1 MKKVVITGATGFI
14 GKALT
19 KELLNNGVDVTA
31 IAFDPEKLDD
41 IACDKLKTVNASF
54 DDYRTLGEKMGEDE
68 YDCMFHLAW
77 GGYGKATNDYTVQI
91 TNAIATCDAVTLAKQ
106 IGCKRFVFSTSFSE
120 YMIPVDSERSHNEN
134 GVCNV
139 YGATKESARILAQA
153 VAKQIGIDMLSV
165 AFSNT
170 FGPGDYSKRTPNLF
184 ITKFQNHQPVDL
196 TEGVDLYEWTY
207 IDDTVDG
214 LIAAASKGKPG
225 EVYYIGSNN
234 VRPLIDIVTDIR
246 DVIYPEGEI
255 NIGKY
260 HEVFKCDYSSI
271 DTFKLYRDTGFQ
283 SKCDF
288 KESVLKLADW
298 LKEIDFKI

>member
-19 KELLNNGVDVTA
+19 KEMLKNGIEVTA
-31 IAFDPEKLDD
+31 IVFDPEKLDD
-41 IACDKLKTVNASF
+41 IACDKLKIVCAGF
-54 DDYRTLGEKMGEDE
+54 DDYRALADSMEHDE

-91 TNAIATCDAVTLAKQ
+91 NNAVATCDAVSLAKQ

-153 VAKQIGIDMLSV
+153 VAKQIGIEIVSV

-170 FGPGDYSKRTPNLF
+170 FGPGDYSTRTPNLF
-184 ITKFQNHQPVDL
+184 ITKFLNHQPVDL
-196 TEGVDLYEWTY
+196 TEGVDLYEWTF
-207 IDDTVDG
+207 IDDTVAG
-214 LIAAASKGKPG
+214 LIAAASKGKDG

-234 VRPLIDIVTDIR
+234 VRPLIDIVSDIR
-246 DVIYPEGEI
+246 DVVYPEGEI

-283 SKCDF
+283 AKCDF
-288 KESVLKLADW
+288 KESVLKLAAW
-298 LKEIDFKI
+298 LKEINFQI